1 MMVYQGR
8 HKGGTNGT
16 GARPALCLLWEVG
29 LPSHNLL
36 LLCVGEGGRE
46 RGVGGKRERERKREV
61 AGGGKK
67 VGEGMVK
74 RNNVKVFVV
83 AWWPSPV
90 VVFVFTARETRCQ

>member
-1 MMVYQGR
+1 M
-8 HKGGTNGT
+8 
-16 GARPALCLLWEVG
+16 CW
-29 LPSHNLL
+29 
-36 LLCVGEGGRE
+36 GGRE
-46 RGVGGKRERERKREV
+46 REGGGGQERERERKREV

-67 VGEGMVK
+67 VGEGVVK